1 MEYTYDSSGEFFVFM
16 GLAIIVLFFL
26 FAIYFNIIV
35 PLMKEREYIKMEMQ
49 RSFNEEAYRYWK
61 KELKR
66 AYLRHIPFIGRFY
79 GD

>member
-1 MEYTYDSSGEFFVFM
+1 MEYTNDNGGEFFVFM

-26 FAIYFNIIV
+26 LAIYFDIIV

-61 KELKR
+61 NELKR
-66 AYLRHIPFIGRFY
+66 AYLRRIPFIGRFY
-79 GD
+79 ED